1 MNSVNLTGR
10 LIHDPTR
17 RETHRG
23 VVASFRLAVDGRPRV
38 WIDVEAWGH
47 IAGTV
52 ATYLTAR
59 RHVAVTGRLGSA
71 STTTTTATSRADTSS
86 SVTTSVFS
94 TTRTPS
100 ALRTTVANLLTAS
113 ASLRSFRS
121 RGTTEGYGH
130 RSGQAH
136 R

>member
-59 RHVAVTGRLGSA
+59 RHVAVTGRLGYSEYHDHNGHKQ
-71 STTTTTATSRADTSS
+71 SRYLVVCDHLGFLDNPDAFRTEND
-86 SVTTSVFS
+86 SVE
-94 TTRTPS
+94 P
-100 ALRTTVANLLTAS
+100 
-113 ASLRSFRS
+113 
-121 RGTTEGYGH
+121 
-130 RSGQAH
+130 AH
-136 R
+136 RVGESA